1 MVFKEYLNNPI
12 EKSKELNLEGSN
24 LGMSTEIMESKNFKI
39 LLARNSEYLKKLA
52 KESEGEITMMNN
64 TPLKRKN
71 ISCFNQFSFQNV
83 KKICICDNDVSL
95 TKEILTKLLI
105 KV

>member
-39 LLARNSEYLKKLA
+39 LLARKY
-52 KESEGEITMMNN
+52 
-64 TPLKRKN
+64 
-71 ISCFNQFSFQNV
+71 
-83 KKICICDNDVSL
+83 
-95 TKEILTKLLI
+95 
-105 KV
+105 